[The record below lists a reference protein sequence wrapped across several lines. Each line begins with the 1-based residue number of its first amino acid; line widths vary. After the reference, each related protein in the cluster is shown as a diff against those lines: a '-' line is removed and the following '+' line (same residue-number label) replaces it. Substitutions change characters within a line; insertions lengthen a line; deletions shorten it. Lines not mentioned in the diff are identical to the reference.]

1 MKKIPIKRHDIFIG
15 VSVAFLFLFF
25 SFNSLAIFESLERVI
40 YGIEMRLDAPRN
52 VGPNRIAIVNID
64 NKSIQ
69 QLGPWPWPRRVIADM
84 ITILKNNGAK
94 LIGLDMLFSTREQN
108 QGLTEVR
115 NLREAILRQ
124 SNPKQG
130 DAWILNRLEEIEK
143 SLDND
148 KILSHSVKETGNI
161 ILPVVGSYG
170 GYDTDLVLGQDS
182 FLARN
187 SLRLPAV
194 EAEFK
199 DIASVNQL
207 TTPFVELSE
216 NSRGLGHI
224 NDPPFEVLEG
234 QVHLLFINFRG
245 HVIPSM
251 ALRMAVDYLDK
262 KPEQVIAR
270 GKGIQLNAP
279 IMPTPKGE
287 IFIRFKGARRSYP
300 YYSFSDILK
309 VKKVPAVF
317 NNKIVLI
324 GYTAEGAPTV
334 STPVDPAMPRVEL
347 TANIIDDLMSGRY
360 LRRPDLMIYVEGFI
374 LLLISLFAAIA
385 QPRLSFVNRTGA
397 TMGLL
402 FLLLL
407 MGILSFTVLNV
418 WLKTLYIGL
427 SLLTIYVVTTVR
439 ELFVRQKQLG
449 LRESIETNRMLG
461 LSFQS
466 QGLLD
471 LAFEKFRKIPLDDA
485 MKDVIYNLGLDYE
498 RKRMAN
504 KAISVYEY
512 ITQKDRQFRDL
523 NERIPKLKK
532 VVGSLAL
539 GGFDGKKE
547 DKIVVSDDLEIRPT
561 VGRYEVIEELGQ
573 GAMGIVYKARDPKI
587 NRLLAIKTIRFSDE
601 FEEDRLQEIKDR
613 FFREAQIAGK
623 LSHPSIVAVYDVGED
638 FDLSYLAMEFLNGEN
653 LQKHCRKDSLLP
665 LRKVLYILAETAK
678 ALDYAHSQ
686 GVIHRDIKPANIMLL
701 KDGKVKVTDFGIAK
715 AVSDSQTKS
724 GIVLGTPN
732 YMSPEQINGQELDG
746 RSDIFSVGVVF
757 FELLTGQLPFHG
769 KTLANLFY
777 QITQGRHPSP
787 RQINPKVPKPCEQ
800 MIDKALAKNPNQ
812 RFRSAGEFAKYLRVM
827 IAKIDQLKAGNGK
840 A

>member
-1 MKKIPIKRHDIFIG
+1 MKKIPIKKEDIFIG
-15 VSVAFLFLFF
+15 VSAAFLFIFF
-25 SFNSLAIFESLERVI
+25 SFNSLAVFESLERVI

-52 VGPNRIAIVNID
+52 VIHNKIAIVNID

-69 QLGPWPWPRRVIADM
+69 QLGHWPWPRRVIADM

-94 LIGLDMLFSTREQN
+94 LIGLDMLFSNREQN

-115 NLREAILRQ
+115 NLHEAILRKA
-124 SNPKQG
+124 NPRQG
-130 DAWILNRLEEIEK
+130 DAWILHRLEEIEK

-148 KILSHSVKETGNI
+148 KVLSHSVKETGNI
-161 ILPVVGSYG
+161 ILPVMGSYG

-194 EAEFK
+194 EADFK
-199 DIASVNQL
+199 HIASVNQL
-207 TTPFVELSE
+207 TTPFLELSE

-224 NDPPFEVLEG
+224 NDPPVKFLKG

-245 HVIPSM
+245 HIIPSM

-262 KPEQVIAR
+262 KPEQVLTQ

-279 IMPTPKGE
+279 IVPTPKGE
-287 IFIRFKGARRSYP
+287 IFIRFKGAGRSYP

-347 TANIIDDLMSGRY
+347 TANVIDDLMSGRY
-360 LRRPDLMIYVEGFI
+360 LRRPDLMIYVECFI
-374 LLLISLFAAIA
+374 LLLLSLFAAIV

-397 TMGLL
+397 TVGLL
-402 FLLLL
+402 FLVLLI
-407 MGILSFTVLNV
+407 GILSFTLLNV

-427 SLLTIYVVTTVR
+427 SLVTIYVVTAVR

-498 RKRMAN
+498 RKRMIH

-512 ITQKDRQFRDL
+512 ITQKDREFRDL
-523 NERIPKLKK
+523 NERMPKLKK
-532 VVGSLAL
+532 VIGSLAL
-539 GGFDGKKE
+539 GGFEGKKE

-601 FEEDRLQEIKDR
+601 FEEDRLQDIKDR

-665 LRKVLYILAETAK
+665 LRKVLYILAETTK

-827 IAKIDQLKAGNGK
+827 IAKIDQLRAGNGK